1 MTNYSCIFFSRGMHV
16 LSGKSRIALSK
27 MYANFKKDYKA
38 GLLILHY
45 YLKHEIKIIK
55 VTRGDTNRGSTETLI
70 LT

>member
-1 MTNYSCIFFSRGMHV
+1 MHV

-27 MYANFKKDYKA
+27 MYANFEKGYKA

-55 VTRGDTNRGSTETLI
+55 VT
-70 LT
+70 